1 MLSLASHLT
10 FLTLAGFVNEGII
23 GKIRWNNKYRVPNMG
38 LKFSL
43 YVGIELEFKI
53 SLSLQRKSLVSFPA
67 SLGDLQI
74 PQVRSARPLL

>member
-1 MLSLASHLT
+1 MT

-23 GKIRWNNKYRVPNMG
+23 GKIRWNNKYRVPSMG
-38 LKFSL
+38 LTFSL
-43 YVGIELEFKI
+43 YVGIELESKI

-74 PQVRSARPLL
+74 PQVRSARPLP

>member
-1 MLSLASHLT
+1 
-10 FLTLAGFVNEGII
+10 
-23 GKIRWNNKYRVPNMG
+23 MG